1 MWISVAVINNQR
13 NFKSE
18 IQNYL
23 FVVYLKVVLKIVLLQ
38 IQ

>member
-1 MWISVAVINNQR
+1 MWISVIVINNQG